1 MTMNPAMNIDGER
14 SGMDTQS
21 STHTPAQ
28 DADANANANA
38 NANAKSAMPSSSSPT
53 DHARHSF
60 LFGQHITHS
69 LSPFLHQLIYEELG
83 LPWRQIRLDSSDVEG
98 FVRRVRDDPACF
110 GASVTMP
117 NKVAVLA
124 YLDEVTAECRD
135 VGACNT
141 VYVREE
147 GPRDGDRDGTRDE
160 TREERAEERAGRAGL
175 PRRILCGTNTDVVG
189 IREALRHSISPADMR
204 RLVQGRPALVVGAG
218 GAARSAVYA
227 LRRWL
232 PVGDIYLVN
241 RDAGEVQSVMA
252 DCCRGGYGSSLR
264 HLATP
269 EDARG
274 PHTTPP
280 AVVISCVPD
289 LEPRTEEE
297 RLACL
302 ITEELLQRRSS
313 NSRGGSSSNNNNYNN
328 NNNPDTCTRD
338 DDLPRGL
345 VLDMCYH
352 PTPHTRLVALAS
364 RLGWHVILGT
374 EPAIWQGLEQDRY
387 WTGLPVEQMP
397 LRKVQHAMREQV
409 AQRNNWTLHVA
420 DNSDIRVPFWANA
433 CGNLI
438 D

>member
-1 MTMNPAMNIDGER
+1 MRIDPAMTMNPAVNIDGER
-14 SGMDTQS
+14 SGMDRQS
-21 STHTPAQ
+21 STPTPAQ
-28 DADANANANA
+28 DADADADAKA
-38 NANAKSAMPSSSSPT
+38 KAKAKSALPSSSSPT
-53 DHARHSF
+53 GHARHSF
-60 LFGQHITHS
+60 LFGQHISHS

-83 LPWRQIRLDSSDVEG
+83 LAWRQIRLDSSDVEG
-98 FVRRVRDDPACF
+98 FVRLVRDDPACF

-147 GPRDGDRDGTRDE
+147 GPRDGERDGERDGTRE
-160 TREERAEERAGRAGL
+160 KRAEQRAGRAGF

-189 IREALRHSISPADMR
+189 IREALRHSISPADMQ
-204 RLVQGRPALVVGAG
+204 RLVRGRPALVVGAG

-264 HLATP
+264 HLATLD
-269 EDARG
+269 DARG

-280 AVVISCVPD
+280 AVVVSCVPD
-289 LEPRTEEE
+289 LEPRTEDE
-297 RLACL
+297 RLACR
-302 ITEELLQRRSS
+302 ITEELLQRRSGS
-313 NSRGGSSSNNNNYNN
+313 GRGGSNN
-328 NNNPDTCTRD
+328 NNNPETRTRD

-364 RLGWHVILGT
+364 REGWHVILGT

-387 WTGLPVEQMP
+387 WTSLPVEQMP
-397 LRKVQHAMREQV
+397 LRKVQHAMRERV
-409 AQRNNWTLHVA
+409 AQRNMKA
-420 DNSDIRVPFWANA
+420 
-433 CGNLI
+433 
-438 D
+438 